1 MALTNVPF
9 SNMVITH
16 EAPFLEKVPF
26 PQIIVDGARNK
37 KHRQLYHLTLN
48 ENRQKEAGFLQG
60 IGFVCLKG

>member
-1 MALTNVPF
+1 MALTNAPF

-26 PQIIVDGARNK
+26 PQIVDGATNK
-37 KHRQLYHLTLN
+37 KHRQLNHLTLS

-60 IGFVCLKG
+60 IGFVFFGG